1 LYIWGIAMPESRHI
15 PIVVQRQ
22 LRDAAR
28 DRCCICARL
37 LPPEEIP
44 FDIEREILDQHH
56 ILYFSE
62 GGEHT
67 EENLLLACP
76 NCHRRVHAYPDRYR
90 PEQLRYAKRFWKM
103 LKDLVP
109 PRLHYEGDDIVTDSD
124 NMSDVRFHVVA
135 LNLDYTLRV
144 PISVT
149 MIQLARFVT
158 TRIMHPLVTVANLAP
173 YDYMFGQAQLSRMGF
188 ATKSYPQDRL
198 SPFLLVADLRLADD
212 DSLVALV
219 DFNGCA
225 SRPRDD

>member
-1 LYIWGIAMPESRHI
+1 
-15 PIVVQRQ
+15 
-22 LRDAAR
+22 
-28 DRCCICARL
+28 
-37 LPPEEIP
+37 
-44 FDIEREILDQHH
+44 
-56 ILYFSE
+56 
-62 GGEHT
+62 
-67 EENLLLACP
+67 
-76 NCHRRVHAYPDRYR
+76 
-90 PEQLRYAKRFWKM
+90 M